1 MLAATEQ
8 RVLEAYLLLDAVGFV
23 FNFRKDCISEDS
35 LNERFFADLG
45 CLLSF
50 LINLDCFLSF
60 LINLDCFFSF
70 LISLDCLL
78 SFLINQDRLFRF

>member
-50 LINLDCFLSF
+50 LINLDCF
-60 LINLDCFFSF
+60 FSF